1 MWWSTQLSLR
11 VKAFPH
17 TSHLYGFSLVQVLWW
32 IWKVVFFFKAV
43 ITYITFIWFLS
54 GMFSPMNFMGPI
66 SIKGLARYITFI
78 CFPSCMASLT
88 SSEFRVLKKGYV
100 TLITFVRFFLVCFLV
115 WCQFWWMHKTL
126 SCLWEMPLHTLGVLW
141 GDKPEALLLIFIT
154 TWLYSKIVPSY
165 LQHASIFLVLFMNFL
180 IYSF

>member
-1 MWWSTQLSLR
+1 
-11 VKAFPH
+11 
-17 TSHLYGFSLVQVLWW
+17 
-32 IWKVVFFFKAV
+32 
-43 ITYITFIWFLS
+43 
-54 GMFSPMNFMGPI
+54 MNFMGPI

-126 SCLWEMPLHTLGVLW
+126 SCLWEMPLQTLGVLW
-141 GDKPEALLLIFIT
+141 GDKPEALLLIFVT
-154 TWLYSKIVPSY
+154 TWLYSKIVPSDWSMCNSSWK
-165 LQHASIFLVLFMNFL
+165 LDPRLSRGLFSVSLPLWWSLPSVRFLLWVIDIPLSFLSSSVCQHSESCMLSWISLRK
-180 IYSF
+180 